1 VEDPRDRLLPL
12 HGEQALAR
20 DAAAARAAR
29 RLVTTWMRDTPIPE
43 GVKDDV
49 ALVTSEL
56 VTNAVLHAMGD
67 DLHLRLRGA
76 APGGCLL
83 EVEDHYE
90 GWPSLRAPDSTR
102 AGGHGLR
109 LLEELTSAWG
119 VTATAAGK
127 IVWAAFGEAGE
138 HGAPASPSGADAVQ
152 SPAAALRAETGR
164 FRTLSGTAPA
174 PQRLVQVRLLGLPLA
189 LFAAQL
195 AGHRELLREL
205 ELVARAPGRSDSPAL
220 VRLAHDLASYKGMG
234 ESTEEERAAAAARGE
249 STLDITYQLPVDAGP
264 ACERMMH
271 LLHEADTFAR
281 ERALLVL
288 PAPAPEVAVR
298 EWFLCEITRQCAGA
312 PPTPWD
318 GPLHRFQP
326 RHPR

>member
-1 VEDPRDRLLPL
+1 VEDPRERLLPL

-20 DAAAARAAR
+20 DATAAYAAR
-29 RLVTTWMRDTPIPE
+29 RLVTAWLRNAPLSDS
-43 GVKDDV
+43 VKRDV

-56 VTNAVLHAMGD
+56 VTNAVLHAVGD

-76 APGGCLL
+76 AQGGYVL

-90 GWPSLRAPDSTR
+90 GRPSLRPPNSTR

-109 LLEELTSAWG
+109 LLEELASAWG
-119 VTATAAGK
+119 VRATPTGK
-127 IVWAAFGEAGE
+127 IVWAAFGDAGE
-138 HGAPASPSGADAVQ
+138 LGAPAPPSGADTVQ

-164 FRTLSGTAPA
+164 FRTLSGSTPA
-174 PQRLVQVRLLGLPLA
+174 PQRLVEVRLLGLPLA

-195 AGHRELLREL
+195 DGHRELLREL
-205 ELVARAPGRSDSPAL
+205 ELVARAPGPSDSPAL

-249 STLDITYQLPVDAGP
+249 STLDITYQLPADAGP

-271 LLHEADTFAR
+271 LLREADTFAR

-318 GPLHRFQP
+318 GPPHRFQP

>member
-1 VEDPRDRLLPL
+1 MGDPRDRLLPL
-12 HGEQALAR
+12 HGEEALVR

-29 RLVTTWMRDTPIPE
+29 RLVTAWLRDAPLSDS
-43 GVKDDV
+43 VKGDV

-56 VTNAVLHAMGD
+56 VTNAVLHAVGD

-76 APGGCLL
+76 AQGGYVL

-90 GWPSLRAPDSTR
+90 GWPSVRAPDSTR

-109 LLEELTSAWG
+109 VLEELTSAWG
-119 VTATAAGK
+119 VTATPTGK

-138 HGAPASPSGADAVQ
+138 LGAPASPSGADAVQ

-164 FRTLSGTAPA
+164 FRALSGSAPA
-174 PQRLVQVRLLGLPLA
+174 PQRLVEVRLLGLPLA

-195 AGHRELLREL
+195 DGHRELLREL
-205 ELVARAPGRSDSPAL
+205 ELVARAPGPSDSPAL
-220 VRLAHDLASYKGMG
+220 VRLAHDLAAYKGMG

-264 ACERMMH
+264 ACERMLH
-271 LLHEADTFAR
+271 LLREADTFAR

-318 GPLHRFQP
+318 GRLHRLQP